1 MGIVFDEE
9 NEAVFQLNLRIFKQM
24 FPIKLKIDMSSVLF
38 PTLYSYQLCCIDL
51 FPIWNPLIS
60 PNPHMMGT

>member
-1 MGIVFDEE
+1 MGTVFDEE

-38 PTLYSYQLCCIDL
+38 PTLYSYQLYCIDF
-51 FPIWNPLIS
+51 FPI
-60 PNPHMMGT
+60 